1 VDAKLW
7 KKEKSVKKLK
17 YPTKGLQQSF
27 VTMNSTYGGKKI
39 CDMDYNHIVSC
50 IGQVRYFIN
59 DRKKVQEKTGRFN
72 QVLFGAPIFSWI
84 ERMFEQ
90 LKRVNDGYSY
100 NDTQKLIEDAIK
112 RNEEKYGSSD

>member
-1 VDAKLW
+1 M
-7 KKEKSVKKLK
+7 KKLK
-17 YPTKGLQQSF
+17 YPAKGLTHSHA
-27 VTMNSTYGGKKI
+27 TMNSTYSGKKI
-39 CDMDYNHIVSC
+39 CDMDYNHIVRC

-72 QVLFGAPIFSWI
+72 QVLFGYPIFSLI

-100 NDTQKLIEDAIK
+100 DYTQKLIEDAIK
-112 RNEEKYGSSD
+112 RNEEKYGSSN